1 MAILLAAPDR
11 NISKLSRR
19 VQKLAPD
26 LDVRTFPDSGKL
38 DEIDFAVLWKH
49 PPGLLDCLTGL
60 RAVSSLGA
68 GVEHLLADPDLPAEL
83 PVGRLAGPRLAADMA
98 AYLVAQV
105 LWHWK
110 GLDRFTA
117 LQRQA
122 QWQPYSPRLLPTIG
136 LLGTGQLGRAAARAF
151 QALDLPVA
159 GWSRS
164 GSGPDGVAMHS
175 GSDGLAELTEN
186 SDYLICLL
194 PLTENTCGILNA
206 DLFRAMKPGAV
217 VINVGRGEH
226 LVEADLIPALDA
238 GRPALAI
245 LDVFQTEP
253 LPANHPF
260 WTHAKIRVTPH
271 CSAITRTDEAAEL
284 IIESY
289 RRILA
294 GGDPSGMVARKLG
307 Y

>member
-19 VQKLAPD
+19 VQVLAPE
-26 LDVRTFPDSGKL
+26 LDVRTYPDSGDL
-38 DEIDFAVLWKH
+38 SEIVFAVLWKH
-49 PPGLLDCLTGL
+49 PPGLLASLSGL
-60 RAVSSLGA
+60 KAVTSLGA
-68 GVEHLLADPDLPAEL
+68 GVEHLLADPDLPAGL
-83 PVGRLAGPRLAADMA
+83 PVGRLVGPRLAADMA
-98 AYLVAQV
+98 AYLIAQV

-110 GLDRFTA
+110 GLNRFSE
-117 LQRQA
+117 LQRQR
-122 QWQPYSPRLLPTIG
+122 QWEPYSPHSLPTIG

-164 GSGPDGVAMHS
+164 GTGPDSVAMHS
-175 GSDGLAELTEN
+175 GPDGLVELAEQ

-194 PLTENTCGILNA
+194 PLTERTRGILNA
-206 DLFRAMKPGAV
+206 DLFRTMKPEAV
-217 VINVGRGEH
+217 LINVGRGEH
-226 LVEADLIPALDA
+226 LIESDLIPALNA

-253 LPANHPF
+253 LPADHPF
-260 WTHAKIRVTPH
+260 WKHPKIRITPH

-284 IIESY
+284 IIKSY
-289 RRILA
+289 RRVLA
-294 GGDPSGMVARKLG
+294 GGDPPGKVTRKLG